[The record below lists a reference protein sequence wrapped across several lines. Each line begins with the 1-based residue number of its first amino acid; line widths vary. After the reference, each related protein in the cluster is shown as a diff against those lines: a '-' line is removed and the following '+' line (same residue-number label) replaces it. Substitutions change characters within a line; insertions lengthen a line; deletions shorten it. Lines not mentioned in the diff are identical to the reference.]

1 MSIERREQQRFS
13 LNLQARI
20 SYRHV
25 EDQSPVI
32 DTVAA
37 NISSGGAFLQTAHK
51 FPMAAKVTVEF
62 YLNFDD
68 LKKLRFIL
76 SMESLK
82 QLERQKYLGLRQRYR
97 YPPGKRRSRHYFR
110 YRLPAHSD
118 EHPEN
123 LINNSCLP
131 LQHSTLVKAE
141 RRPLLATFLF

>member
-37 NISSGGAFLQTAHK
+37 NISSGGAFLRTAHQ
-51 FPMAAKVTVEF
+51 FPMAAKITVEF
-62 YLNFDD
+62 YLCVDD

-82 QLERQKYLGLRQRYR
+82 KLSDKNIWVCANGIVIRQEKDGVGIIFDTDYQLTPMNPRG
-97 YPPGKRRSRHYFR
+97 
-110 YRLPAHSD
+110 D
-118 EHPEN
+118 D
-123 LINNSCLP
+123 
-131 LQHSTLVKAE
+131 T
-141 RRPLLATFLF
+141 

>member
-37 NISSGGAFLQTAHK
+37 NISSGGAFLQTAHQ
-51 FPMAAKVTVEF
+51 FPMAAKITVEF
-62 YLNFDD
+62 YLCVDD

-82 QLERQKYLGLRQRYR
+82 KLSDKNIWVCANGIVIRQEKDGVGIIFDTDYQFTPMN
-97 YPPGKRRSRHYFR
+97 PPG
-110 YRLPAHSD
+110 D
-118 EHPEN
+118 D
-123 LINNSCLP
+123 
-131 LQHSTLVKAE
+131 T
-141 RRPLLATFLF
+141 